1 MSCSKRYLITFAG
14 APTAIAYGG
23 MSFVTTLPAPII
35 APSPIVKP
43 LKIITSAP
51 SQTSFPI

>member
-1 MSCSKRYLITFAG
+1 MSCSKRYFITLAG

-23 MSFVTTLPAPII
+23 MFFVTTLPAPII

>member
-51 SQTSFPI
+51 SQTSLPI